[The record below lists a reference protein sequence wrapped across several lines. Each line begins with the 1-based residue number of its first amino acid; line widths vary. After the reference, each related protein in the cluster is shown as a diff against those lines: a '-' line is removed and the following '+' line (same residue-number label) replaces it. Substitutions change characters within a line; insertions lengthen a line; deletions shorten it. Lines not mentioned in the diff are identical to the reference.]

1 VNVIK
6 SPQAKCARWLVA
18 HVRARRIARC
28 LGAAVVTASGL
39 LSAPIDIP
47 YASADPCPDVEV
59 VFARGK
65 TEAAGV
71 GGIGQPFVEA
81 LRSRL
86 AGRSVGVYAVNYPAT
101 DFPTTAQGMTD
112 ASGHLESM
120 AANCPNT
127 RMVLGGYSLGAAVI
141 AYTTEDAVPGVADH
155 VAAVALFGKPSSRF
169 LNGNGIPAPPIVIG
183 HLYGAK
189 TIDLCDPGDPICSS
203 KGNDTKAHTMYAANG
218 MVDEAAAFTV
228 GRL

>member
-1 VNVIK
+1 M
-6 SPQAKCARWLVA
+6 VA
-18 HVRARRIARC
+18 QVKARRIAC
-28 LGAAVVTASGL
+28 FLGAAVVTAFGL

-65 TEAAGV
+65 TEAPGV

-81 LRSRL
+81 LRSQL

-101 DFPTTAQGMTD
+101 DFPTTAQGMKD
-112 ASGHLESM
+112 ASSHLEYM
-120 AANCPNT
+120 ATNCPNT

-141 AYTTEDAVPGVADH
+141 AYTTEDAVPAGVTPAAVADH
-155 VAAVALFGKPSSRF
+155 IAAVALFGKPSSRF
-169 LNGNGIPAPPIVIG
+169 LTGNGIAAPPVVIG
-183 HLYGAK
+183 PLYGAK
-189 TIDLCDPGDPICSS
+189 TIDLCAPGDPICSPD
-203 KGNDTKAHTMYAANG
+203 GNDTKAHTSYAANG
-218 MVDEAAAFTV
+218 MVDQAAAFAV